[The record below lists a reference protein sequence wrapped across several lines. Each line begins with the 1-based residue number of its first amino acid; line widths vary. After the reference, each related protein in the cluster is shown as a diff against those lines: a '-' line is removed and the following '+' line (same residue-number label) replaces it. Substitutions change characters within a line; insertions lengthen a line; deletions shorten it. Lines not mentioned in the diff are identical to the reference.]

1 MYIDTDK
8 TAAFYQTL
16 TLDDLCSCNDCRNFR
31 RHIKNFYPTLSSW
44 FHSFGI
50 DIEKPMETTPLE
62 KGELGFME
70 YGGCQYVAF
79 GNCEMTYQHQVGSVT
94 IRSANSYPST
104 EILEPHF
111 VLECFPVRLP
121 ADDDL
126 L

>member
-8 TAAFYQTL
+8 TAAFYQAL
-16 TLDDLCSCNDCRNFR
+16 TLDDLCSCNYCRNLR
-31 RHIKNFYPTLSSW
+31 RHIKDSYPALSGW

-50 DIEKPMETTPLE
+50 DIEKATETTPLE
-62 KGELGFME
+62 KDEQGYME

-79 GNCEMTYQHQVGSVT
+79 GACEMTYQHQVGSVT
-94 IRSANSYPST
+94 IRKANSYPST
-104 EILEPHF
+104 GISEPHF